1 MGMGMNGAPTE
12 EGLIAS
18 RQIIS
23 VLFQHRPGEQCV
35 SCVEVLHTQYE
46 QILALDQQRV
56 VLTEQMQSRRLTPER
71 LASFAQQMKELA
83 LLPQRLCRD
92 CRAQINQHLLQVE
105 CSDACVLTWPNRPFC
120 LPAQVVTA
128 MTKRNSA
135 TKYQRRDI
143 VPWSLTEENM
153 EHIRHL
159 FFRIGALLELVPL
172 LQKTRTARKEEFAVK

>member
-1 MGMGMNGAPTE
+1 MGMSSAPSE
-12 EGLIAS
+12 EALMAS
-18 RQIIS
+18 RQMIY
-23 VLFQHRPGEQCV
+23 VLFQRRPGEQCV
-35 SCVEVLHTQYE
+35 SCVEALPTQYE
-46 QILALDQQRV
+46 QIRV
-56 VLTEQMQSRRLTPER
+56 ALTEQMQSQRLTPER

-105 CSDACVLTWPNRPFC
+105 CFDACVLTWPNRPFC

-128 MTKRNSA
+128 MTKRNGA

-143 VPWSLTEENM
+143 VPWSLTKENM
-153 EHIRHL
+153 EHTRHL

-172 LQKTRTARKEEFAVK
+172 LQKTRAARKEEFAVK